1 MTTLM
6 LVPLTR
12 SEANKWIGQHHR
24 HNRAV
29 VGDIIRVGLAD
40 ASGELVGV
48 GIAGR
53 PVARALDNGTSV
65 EITRVCTDGAENACS
80 MLYGALCR
88 AAKALGYQK
97 AITYTLQSESGSS
110 LKAANFRPVA
120 ELDART
126 GWSCPSKPRPV
137 DLWGNEA
144 APSQPKIRWE
154 REL

>member
-1 MTTLM
+1 MR
-6 LVPLTR
+6 LVPLTQKA
-12 SEANKWIGQHHR
+12 ANKWIGAHHR

-29 VGDIIRVGLAD
+29 AGDIFRVGVAND
-40 ASGELVGV
+40 DGELVGV
-48 GIAGR
+48 GVAAFPKARMLMDGR
-53 PVARALDNGTSV
+53 TV

-97 AITYTLQSESGSS
+97 AITYTLQSEPGSS
-110 LKAANFRPVA
+110 IKAANFRPVA
-120 ELDART
+120 YIDAHN
-126 GWSCPSKPRPV
+126 GWSRPSKPRPV

-144 APSQPKIRWE
+144 APTAAKIRWE